1 LRHLCQ
7 SALHHLKTIEIRR
20 GCASRQLLPSW
31 RRLRQ
36 LEQSVGRA
44 NRNARL
50 QQGLCS
56 DHALERGAVG
66 EQATLK
72 ANGMSMHTTLKQ
84 KHSIPPG
91 ARGLILF
98 WILSFP
104 MALAAMV
111 YALGML

>member
-1 LRHLCQ
+1 
-7 SALHHLKTIEIRR
+7 
-20 GCASRQLLPSW
+20 
-31 RRLRQ
+31 
-36 LEQSVGRA
+36 
-44 NRNARL
+44 
-50 QQGLCS
+50 LCS
-56 DHALERGAVG
+56 DDALERGAVG

-72 ANGMSMHTTLKQ
+72 ANGMSMQTTLKQ